1 MQKKVC
7 PICESGKSSK
17 IVYEKKLPVDLENLN
32 FAGRKDPDG
41 YHYQMLRCEKCT
53 LLYASEI
60 YDEEYSNK
68 LYNESSFDYSSE
80 LDGLTKS
87 YSETLKEGIKLLEN
101 SKKNFLEIGCGNGF
115 MLLEA
120 LKLGFENVKGIEPSK
135 DAISFADDKI
145 KNFIQHGIFDE
156 NYIEN
161 VKGIEPSKDAISFA
175 DDKIKNFIQH
185 GIFDENYIENEKY
198 DLVFIAMIIEHV
210 VDSNKFLENI
220 YNVLKPGGVVICI
233 CHNERHFLAKI
244 LKENHPII
252 NDEHVAVF
260 NEKALNLIFKKNKF
274 SDVKVR
280 NLKNYYS
287 LGYWLKMMPI
297 PVIIKNLLN
306 KTIMLF
312 LKKLIIG
319 FKAGN
324 QYLIAKKDK

>member
-7 PICESGKSSK
+7 PICETDKSSK
-17 IVYEKKLPVDLENLN
+17 TVYEKKLPVDLENPN

-53 LLYASEI
+53 LLYAAEI

-68 LYNESSFDYSSE
+68 LYNESSFEYSAE

-101 SKKNFLEIGCGNGF
+101 SKEKFLEIGCGNGF

-120 LKLGFENVKGIEPSK
+120 LKLGFKNVKGIEPSK

-161 VKGIEPSKDAISFA
+161 K
-175 DDKIKNFIQH
+175 
-185 GIFDENYIENEKY
+185 KY

-274 SDVKVR
+274 LDVKVR

-297 PVIIKNLLN
+297 PMIIKNLLN

>member
-161 VKGIEPSKDAISFA
+161 
-175 DDKIKNFIQH
+175 
-185 GIFDENYIENEKY
+185 EKY

-297 PVIIKNLLN
+297 PLIIKNLLN
-306 KTIMLF
+306 KTIMFF

-324 QYLIAKKDK
+324 QYLIAKKNK

>member
-7 PICESGKSSK
+7 PICETDKSSK
-17 IVYEKKLPVDLENLN
+17 TVYEKKLPVDLENPN

-53 LLYASEI
+53 LLYAAEI

-68 LYNESSFDYSSE
+68 LYNESSFEYSAE

-101 SKKNFLEIGCGNGF
+101 SKENFLEIGCGNGF

-120 LKLGFENVKGIEPSK
+120 LKLGFKNVKGIEPSK

-161 VKGIEPSKDAISFA
+161 K
-175 DDKIKNFIQH
+175 
-185 GIFDENYIENEKY
+185 KY

-220 YNVLKPGGVVICI
+220 FNVLKPGGVVICI

-274 SDVKVR
+274 LDVKVR

-297 PVIIKNLLN
+297 PMIIKNLLN